1 MLRDLSIPAVSM
13 GVLAA
18 FVGYSASFAIVL
30 AGLTAMGAT
39 GGQAATGLFFATIG
53 MGICSI
59 WLPAVT
65 RIPAAVAWST
75 PGAAFLAA
83 TAALPGGFGEAVG
96 ALILCAGLIVLT
108 GFIPGLG
115 RIVAAIPKPIAN
127 GLLAGVLLKLCL
139 APAIAL
145 GTIPPLV
152 LPVLVAWVAG
162 LTWNRLAA
170 MPFAVIAF
178 LVVLL
183 VAVDTPGDAFQTG
196 TAWLPAFVPEAP
208 VFTLRSFFSIAVPL
222 YLVTMAGQNIPGF
235 AVLELNGYAVDRQPL
250 LRKTGLVSLAIA
262 PFGSIPVNMSAIT
275 AAMMAGEDAG
285 RDPATRYWA
294 AITSGIV
301 YVMLAFAAALVTALA
316 SLAPLALITAVA
328 GLALVPALVGS
339 ISAAFGDRS
348 QLEAP
353 ALTFLIAASGM
364 TLFGISGAF
373 WGVVVGALI
382 WWSKAL
388 ATRSTD
394 RTGPP
399 HAR

>member
-1 MLRDLSIPAVSM
+1 MFRDLSVPAVSM
-13 GVLAA
+13 GLLAA

-39 GGQAATGLFFATIG
+39 GAQATTGLFFATLG

-75 PGAAFLAA
+75 PGAAFLAT
-83 TAALPGGFGEAVG
+83 TAILPGGFAEAVG
-96 ALILCAGLIVLT
+96 ALIYCAGLIVLT
-108 GFIPGLG
+108 GLVPALG

-127 GLLAGVLLKLCL
+127 ALLAGVLLKLCL
-139 APAIAL
+139 APALAL
-145 GTIPPLV
+145 GSIPLLV
-152 LPVLVAWVAG
+152 LPVLIAWLAG

-178 LVVLL
+178 IVVLFF
-183 VAVDTPGDAFQTG
+183 AVDTSSSLLQNDGV
-196 TAWLPAFVPEAP
+196 WLPTFALTAP
-208 VFTLRSFFSIAVPL
+208 FFTVQSFFSVALPL

-235 AVLELNGYAVDRQPL
+235 AVLELNGYSVERQPL
-250 LRKTGLVSLAIA
+250 IRKTGLVSLAFA

-275 AAMMAGEDAG
+275 AAMMAGDDAG
-285 RDPATRYWA
+285 RNPATRYWA

-301 YVMLAFAAALVTALA
+301 YILLAFAAALITALA

-339 ISAAFGDRS
+339 LSAAFTTPT

-373 WGVVVGALI
+373 WGVIVGAII
-382 WWSKAL
+382 WVAKAIAHRL
-388 ATRSTD
+388 KA
-394 RTGPP
+394 
-399 HAR
+399 

>member
-1 MLRDLSIPAVSM
+1 M
-13 GVLAA
+13 GLLAA

-39 GGQAATGLFFATIG
+39 GEQATTGLFFATIG

-59 WLPAVT
+59 WLPAAT

-83 TAALPGGFGEAVG
+83 TATLPGGFGEAVG
-96 ALILCAGLIVLT
+96 AMIFCAGLIVLT
-108 GFIPGLG
+108 GFIPALG

-139 APAIAL
+139 APALAL
-145 GTIPPLV
+145 GAIPLLV
-152 LPVLVAWVAG
+152 LPVLVAWLIG

-170 MPFAVIAF
+170 MPFAVLAF
-178 LVVLL
+178 LVVLYF
-183 VAVDTPGDAFQTG
+183 AVDKSGSAFQTD
-196 TAWLPAFVPEAP
+196 TVWLPAFTPAVPL
-208 VFTLRSFFSIAVPL
+208 FTIQSFFSIALPL

-235 AVLELNGYAVDRQPL
+235 AVLELNGYLVQRQPL
-250 LRKTGLVSLAIA
+250 IRKTGLVSLAFA

-294 AITSGIV
+294 AITSGIA
-301 YVMLAFAAALVTALA
+301 YVLLAFAAALVTSLA
-316 SLAPLALITAVA
+316 SLAPLPLITAVA
-328 GLALVPALVGS
+328 GLALIPALVGS
-339 ISAAFGDRS
+339 ISAAFSERT

-353 ALTFLIAASGM
+353 ALTFLIAASDM
-364 TLFGISGAF
+364 TLFGVSGAF
-373 WGVVVGALI
+373 WGVVVGVLI
-382 WWSKAL
+382 WLSKSIAN
-388 ATRSTD
+388 RSID
-394 RTGPP
+394 
-399 HAR
+399 H

>member
-1 MLRDLSIPAVSM
+1 
-13 GVLAA
+13 
-18 FVGYSASFAIVL
+18 
-30 AGLTAMGAT
+30 MGAT
-39 GGQAATGLFFATIG
+39 AAQATTGLFFATVG

-59 WLPAVT
+59 WLPVVT

-83 TAALPGGFGEAVG
+83 TVTLPGGFGEAVG
-96 ALILCAGLIVLT
+96 AMIFAAGLIVLT
-108 GFIPGLG
+108 GFIPTLG
-115 RIVAAIPKPIAN
+115 RVVAAIPKPIAN
-127 GLLAGVLLKLCL
+127 GLLAGVLLKLCF

-145 GTIPPLV
+145 GSIPLLV
-152 LPVLVAWVAG
+152 LPVLVAWLVG

-170 MPFAVIAF
+170 MPFAVLAF
-178 LVVLL
+178 LAVLYFSVETSTDAL
-183 VAVDTPGDAFQTG
+183 QADTT
-196 TAWLPAFVPEAP
+196 WLPAFTPTIP
-208 VFTLRSFFSIAVPL
+208 IFTVQSFFSIALPL

-235 AVLELNGYAVDRQPL
+235 AVLELNGYRVERQPL
-250 LRKTGLVSLAIA
+250 IRKTGIVSLAFA

-285 RDPATRYWA
+285 RDPAKRYWA
-294 AITSGIV
+294 AITSGVV
-301 YVMLAFAAALVTALA
+301 YVGLAFAAALVTSLA

-339 ISAAFGDRS
+339 MSAAFSDRT

-382 WWSKAL
+382 WLAKAF
-388 ATRSTD
+388 AHRSID
-394 RTGPP
+394 P
-399 HAR
+399 

>member
-1 MLRDLSIPAVSM
+1 MFRELSIPAFSM
-13 GVLAA
+13 GILAA

-39 GGQAATGLFFATIG
+39 GAQATTGLFFATIG

-65 RIPAAVAWST
+65 RTPAAVAWST

-83 TAALPGGFGEAVG
+83 TATLPGGFGEAVG
-96 ALILCAGLIVLT
+96 ALIFCAGLIVLT
-108 GFIPGLG
+108 GFIPAIG

-127 GLLAGVLLKLCL
+127 GLLAGVLLNLCL

-145 GTIPPLV
+145 GTIPVLV
-152 LPVLVAWVAG
+152 LPVLVAWLAG

-170 MPFAVIAF
+170 MPLAVIAF
-178 LVVLL
+178 LVVLYFS
-183 VAVDTPGDAFQTG
+183 VDPSANALQTEMQ
-196 TAWLPAFVPEAP
+196 WLPAFTPTVPI
-208 VFTLRSFFSIAVPL
+208 FTIQSFFSIALPL

-235 AVLELNGYAVDRQPL
+235 AVLELNGYPVERQPL
-250 LRKTGLVSLAIA
+250 IRKTGIVSLAFA

-294 AITSGIV
+294 AITSGVV
-301 YVMLAFAAALVTALA
+301 YVLLAFAAALVTSLA

-328 GLALVPALVGS
+328 GLALVPAFVGS
-339 ISAAFGDRS
+339 ISAAFSDRN

-364 TLFGISGAF
+364 TLFGVSGAF
-373 WGVVVGALI
+373 WGVVVGVLI
-382 WWSKAL
+382 WLSKTL
-388 ATRSTD
+388 ANRSID
-394 RTGPP
+394 S
-399 HAR
+399 

>member
-1 MLRDLSIPAVSM
+1 MLRDLSLPAVSM
-13 GVLAA
+13 GILAA

-39 GGQAATGLFFATIG
+39 GAQATTGLFFATLG
-53 MGICSI
+53 MGVCSI

-65 RIPAAVAWST
+65 RLPAAVAWST

-83 TAALPGGFGEAVG
+83 TASLPGGFAEAVG
-96 ALILCAGLIVLT
+96 AMIYCAGLILLT
-108 GFIPGLG
+108 GFIPALG

-127 GLLAGVLLKLCL
+127 ALLAGVLLKLCL

-145 GTIPPLV
+145 GSIPVIV
-152 LPVLVAWVAG
+152 LPVLAAWLAG
-162 LTWNRLAA
+162 LTIHRLAA
-170 MPFAVIAF
+170 MPFAVLAF
-178 LVVLL
+178 LVVLY
-183 VAVDTPGDAFQTG
+183 VVVDTSGST
-196 TAWLPAFVPEAP
+196 TATDIGWFPAITPAAP
-208 VFTLRSFFSIAVPL
+208 IFTLQSFFSIAVPL

-235 AVLELNGYAVDRQPL
+235 AVLELNGYPVDRQPL
-250 LRKTGLVSLAIA
+250 IRKTGIVSLLIA
-262 PFGSIPVNMSAIT
+262 FFGSIPVNMSAIT

-285 RDPATRYWA
+285 RDPAGRYWA

-301 YVMLAFAAALVTALA
+301 YVLLAFAAALVTSLA

-328 GLALVPALVGS
+328 GLALVPAFVGS
-339 ISAAFGDRS
+339 MSAAFSDKT

-373 WGVVVGALI
+373 WGVCVGALI
-382 WWSKAL
+382 WGAKAFAQRL
-388 ATRSTD
+388 RD
-394 RTGPP
+394 R
-399 HAR
+399 

>member
-1 MLRDLSIPAVSM
+1 MFRDFSIPAFSM
-13 GVLAA
+13 GLLAA

-39 GGQAATGLFFATIG
+39 GEQAATGLFFATIG

-83 TAALPGGFGEAVG
+83 SATLPGGFGEAVG
-96 ALILCAGLIVLT
+96 ALIFCAVLIVLT
-108 GFIPGLG
+108 GFIPTVG

-139 APAIAL
+139 APAVAL
-145 GTIPPLV
+145 GSIPVLV
-152 LPVLVAWVAG
+152 LPVLVAWLIG

-170 MPFAVIAF
+170 MPLAVLAF
-178 LVVLL
+178 LVVLYF
-183 VAVDTPGDAFQTG
+183 AVDTSGNALHAD
-196 TAWLPAFVPEAP
+196 TAWLPVFTPAVP
-208 VFTLRSFFSIAVPL
+208 VFTTQSFFSIALPL

-235 AVLELNGYAVDRQPL
+235 AVLELNGYPVERQPL
-250 LRKTGLVSLAIA
+250 IRKTGLVSLAFA

-301 YVMLAFAAALVTALA
+301 YVLLAFAAALVTALA

-339 ISAAFGDRS
+339 ISAAFS
-348 QLEAP
+348 EPKQLEAP

-364 TLFGISGAF
+364 TLFGVSGAF

-382 WWSKAL
+382 WLSKTL
-388 ATRSTD
+388 ANRLID
-394 RTGPP
+394 R
-399 HAR
+399 

>member
-1 MLRDLSIPAVSM
+1 MFRDLSIPAVSM
-13 GVLAA
+13 GILAA

-108 GFIPGLG
+108 GFIPALG
-115 RIVAAIPKPIAN
+115 RIVANIPKPIAN

-139 APAIAL
+139 APAMAL
-145 GTIPPLV
+145 GTIPLLV
-152 LPVLVAWVAG
+152 LPVLVAWLAG

-183 VAVDTPGDAFQTG
+183 VAVDTSGHAIQTG
-196 TAWLPAFVPEAP
+196 TAWLPAFGPTAP
-208 VFTLRSFFSIAVPL
+208 IFTLQSFFSVALPL

-235 AVLELNGYAVDRQPL
+235 AVLELNGYLVDRQPL
-250 LRKTGLVSLAIA
+250 IRKTGLVSLAIA

-294 AITSGIV
+294 AITSGIM
-301 YVMLAFAAALVTALA
+301 YVMLAFAAALVTAMA
-316 SLAPLALITAVA
+316 SLAPLPLITAVA

-339 ISAAFGDRS
+339 LSAAFGERT

-373 WGVVVGALI
+373 WGVVVGALV
-382 WWSKAL
+382 WWSKTL
-388 ATRSTD
+388 ATRSAD
-394 RTGPP
+394 R
-399 HAR
+399 

>member
-1 MLRDLSIPAVSM
+1 MFRDLSLSACSM
-13 GVLAA
+13 GILAA

-39 GGQAATGLFFATIG
+39 AAQATTGLFFATIG

-59 WLPAVT
+59 WLPIVT

-83 TAALPGGFGEAVG
+83 TVTLPGGFGEAVG
-96 ALILCAGLIVLT
+96 AMIFAAGLIVLT
-108 GFIPGLG
+108 GFIPTLG
-115 RIVAAIPKPIAN
+115 RVVAAIPKPIAN
-127 GLLAGVLLKLCL
+127 GLLAGVLLKLCF

-145 GTIPPLV
+145 GSIPLLV
-152 LPVLVAWVAG
+152 LPVLVAWLAG

-170 MPFAVIAF
+170 MPFAVLAF
-178 LVVLL
+178 LAVLYFS
-183 VAVDTPGDAFQTG
+183 VDTSTDALQADKT
-196 TAWLPAFVPEAP
+196 WLPAFTPTAP
-208 VFTLRSFFSIAVPL
+208 IFTVQSFFSIALPL

-235 AVLELNGYAVDRQPL
+235 AVLELNGYRVERQPL
-250 LRKTGLVSLAIA
+250 IRKTGIVSLAFA

-285 RDPATRYWA
+285 RDPAKRYWA
-294 AITSGIV
+294 AITSGVV
-301 YVMLAFAAALVTALA
+301 YVVLAFAAAVVTSLA

-339 ISAAFGDRS
+339 MSAAFSDRT

-382 WWSKAL
+382 WLAKAL
-388 ATRSTD
+388 AHRSLD
-394 RTGPP
+394 P
-399 HAR
+399 